1 MININ
6 NYIRMMNYIC
16 ILDYMKVCDEIAYIN
31 PAIYAKLR
39 DDIGESTIDTVMHSI
54 SGGKEYAGYLG
65 ITADR
70 DDWYKWHEETHTY
83 SRRYFQEDGSF
94 LIGAG

>member
-6 NYIRMMNYIC
+6 NYIRMISFIS
-16 ILDYMKVCDEIAYIN
+16 ILDYMKVCDEIVYIN
-31 PAIYAKLR
+31 PAIYARLR
-39 DDIGESTIDTVMHSI
+39 DDIGESTIDTAIHSI
-54 SGGKEYAGYLG
+54 SGGKEYAGYFG
-65 ITADR
+65 ITTDR

-83 SRRYFQEDGSF
+83 SQRYFREDGSF